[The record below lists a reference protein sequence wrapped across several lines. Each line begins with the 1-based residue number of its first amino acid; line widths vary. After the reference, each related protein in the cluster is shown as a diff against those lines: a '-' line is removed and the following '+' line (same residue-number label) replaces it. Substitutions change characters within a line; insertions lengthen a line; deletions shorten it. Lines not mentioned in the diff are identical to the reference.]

1 MVTVFETGEYS
12 LKDTLDCGQCFR
24 FTGNGDGSHTGTA
37 CGRLLT
43 LSQDGDRVT
52 VRGAYGA
59 EEADG
64 IADFLALRDDY
75 DGIREILCR
84 DERMARIVS
93 GCPGIRILRQ
103 DWWETLATFLI
114 SQNNNIP
121 RIRAIVERL
130 CREYGARGGD
140 GALLF
145 PAPETLARLEPE
157 DLNCLKC
164 GYRAPY
170 LVDAARKAAEGVLR
184 EEDLKRLPLEEAR
197 RLLGTVRGV
206 GPKVADCV
214 LLFGAHRLD
223 AFPVDVWIRRA
234 MDAWFPDGLPGSV
247 LPYAGIA
254 QQYMFHYIRTRGT
267 EL

>member
-1 MVTVFETGEYS
+1 MVTVFEVRDYS
-12 LKDTLDCGQCFR
+12 LKDTLECGQCFR
-24 FTGNGDGSHTGTA
+24 FSDNGDGSYTGTA

-59 EEADG
+59 EEAES

-75 DGIREILCR
+75 GRIRETLCR
-84 DERMARIVS
+84 DETLARIVS

-103 DWWETLATFLI
+103 DWWEMLVTFLI

-121 RIRAIVERL
+121 RIRSIVERL
-130 CREYGARGGD
+130 CRGYGAEGED

-145 PAPETLARLEPE
+145 PAPEKLASLEPE
-157 DLNCLKC
+157 DLACLRC

-170 LVDAARKAAEGVLR
+170 LVDAARKAAEGMLG

-223 AFPVDVWIRRA
+223 AFPRDVWIKKA
-234 MDAWFPDGLPGSV
+234 MAAWFPEGLPEPA
-247 LPYAGIA
+247 LPYAGVA
-254 QQYMFHYIRTRGT
+254 QQYMFHFIRTRRT
-267 EL
+267 DL